1 MAQTD
6 TGKEKD
12 TDFLFGEE
20 EDVERNFVS
29 DDDDDD
35 DDEGEDEEGNNNV
48 IDDEDGSSS
57 LSSFT
62 NYQQWPQSFRYY
74 CSISFC

>member
-1 MAQTD
+1 MAQTN

-20 EDVERNFVS
+20 EEDVEGNFVS
-29 DDDDDD
+29 DD
-35 DDEGEDEEGNNNV
+35 DDEGEDEEGNNNG

>member
-20 EDVERNFVS
+20 EEDVEGNFVS
-29 DDDDDD
+29 DD

-48 IDDEDGSSS
+48 IEDEDGSSS

-74 CSISFC
+74 FSFC

>member
-1 MAQTD
+1 MAQTN

-20 EDVERNFVS
+20 EEDVEGNFVS
-29 DDDDDD
+29 DD
-35 DDEGEDEEGNNNV
+35 DDEGEDEEGNNNG

-74 CSISFC
+74 YSISFC

>member
-20 EDVERNFVS
+20 EEDVEGNFVS
-29 DDDDDD
+29 DD

-48 IDDEDGSSS
+48 IEDEDGSSS

-74 CSISFC
+74 CSFSFC

>member
-1 MAQTD
+1 MAQTN

-20 EDVERNFVS
+20 EEDVEGNFVS
-29 DDDDDD
+29 DD

-48 IDDEDGSSS
+48 IEDEDGSSS

-62 NYQQWPQSFRYY
+62 NYQQWPQSYRYY

>member
-1 MAQTD
+1 MAQTN

-20 EDVERNFVS
+20 EEDVEGNFVS
-29 DDDDDD
+29 DDDDEG
-35 DDEGEDEEGNNNV
+35 EGEDEEGNNNG

-74 CSISFC
+74 YSISFC